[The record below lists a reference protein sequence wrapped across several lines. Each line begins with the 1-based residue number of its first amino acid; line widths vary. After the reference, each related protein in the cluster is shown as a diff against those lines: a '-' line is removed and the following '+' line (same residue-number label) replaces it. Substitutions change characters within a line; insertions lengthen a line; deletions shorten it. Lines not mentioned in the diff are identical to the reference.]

1 MILTGAKLATDRSKA
16 GERRVADDAQP
27 RVQRTQRFY
36 LLKMRPQQFG
46 LPEASCYELD

>member
-36 LLKMRPQQFG
+36 SVKMLYRSNKGVPIR
-46 LPEASCYELD
+46 LS